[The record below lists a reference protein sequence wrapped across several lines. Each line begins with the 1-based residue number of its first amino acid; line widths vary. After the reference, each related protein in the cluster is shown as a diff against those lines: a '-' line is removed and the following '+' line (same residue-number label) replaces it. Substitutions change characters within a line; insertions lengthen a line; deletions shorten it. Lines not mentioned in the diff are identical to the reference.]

1 MPMPY
6 NYNPYQ
12 QIYPYQQY
20 TQPGYQQPAYQQT
33 SSQQTQ
39 QIITHNSIINVR
51 NENEARNY
59 PVAPGNSIT
68 FKDENMPYIY
78 VKTMG
83 FNQLDSPSFE
93 RFKLVK
99 EDIPQNV
106 ENASESVSVPDIT
119 NNTLNEL
126 RGQIE
131 ALQNEYSDIYKQIE
145 DIKTKMGQKTA
156 STLLRKADDDE

>member
-6 NYNPYQ
+6 NFNSYQ
-12 QIYPYQQY
+12 QMYPYQQY
-20 TQPGYQQPAYQQT
+20 TQPSYQQPAYQQT
-33 SSQQTQ
+33 APQQTQ

-68 FKDENMPYIY
+68 FKDENTPYIY

-106 ENASESVSVPDIT
+106 GNASESVPAPDT
-119 NNTLNEL
+119 VNDTLNEL

-145 DIKTKMGQKTA
+145 DIKTRIGQKTV

>member
-6 NYNPYQ
+6 NYNSYQ
-12 QIYPYQQY
+12 QMYPYQQY
-20 TQPGYQQPAYQQT
+20 TQPSYQQPAYQQT
-33 SSQQTQ
+33 VPQQTQ
-39 QIITHNSIINVR
+39 QIITHSSIVNVR

-68 FKDENMPYIY
+68 FKDENTPYIY

-106 ENASESVSVPDIT
+106 ENASVNASTSDT
-119 NNTLNEL
+119 ANDTLNEL

-145 DIKTKMGQKTA
+145 DIKTKMGQKTV

>member
-6 NYNPYQ
+6 NFNSYQ
-12 QIYPYQQY
+12 QMYPYQQY
-20 TQPGYQQPAYQQT
+20 TQPSYQQPAYQQT
-33 SSQQTQ
+33 APQQTQ

-51 NENEARNY
+51 DENEARNY

-68 FKDENMPYIY
+68 FKDENTPYIY

-93 RFKLVK
+93 RFKLVR
-99 EDIPQNV
+99 EDIPPNV
-106 ENASESVSVPDIT
+106 ENTSESVPAPDIT

-131 ALQNEYSDIYKQIE
+131 VLQSEYSDVYKQIE
-145 DIKTKMGQKTA
+145 NIKTKMGQKTV

>member
-20 TQPGYQQPAYQQT
+20 TQPSYQQPAYQQT
-33 SSQQTQ
+33 APQQTQ

-68 FKDENMPYIY
+68 FKDENTPYIY

-106 ENASESVSVPDIT
+106 ENASVNASTSDT
-119 NNTLNEL
+119 ANDTLNEL

-131 ALQNEYSDIYKQIE
+131 ALQSEYNDIYKQIE
-145 DIKTKMGQKTA
+145 GIKAKMSEKTVP
-156 STLLRKADDDE
+156 TLLRKADDNE